1 MKIADFLNRG
11 QRNAVHLRRLAS
23 TIGEHPRIV
32 RRMIEKERREGCP
45 IVSDNLH
52 GYWIADDPAEAQ
64 RFARSMYHR
73 SLEIWKT
80 AAAVERAVQHDEG
93 AGD

>member
-1 MKIADFLNRG
+1 MRIADYLSCG
-11 QRNAVHLRRLAS
+11 QQNAVHLRRLAS
-23 TIGEHPRIV
+23 TIGENPRIV

-52 GYWIADDPAEAQ
+52 GYWIADDPVEAQ

-80 AAAVERAVQHDEG
+80 AAAVVRAARHNKEV
-93 AGD
+93 GD